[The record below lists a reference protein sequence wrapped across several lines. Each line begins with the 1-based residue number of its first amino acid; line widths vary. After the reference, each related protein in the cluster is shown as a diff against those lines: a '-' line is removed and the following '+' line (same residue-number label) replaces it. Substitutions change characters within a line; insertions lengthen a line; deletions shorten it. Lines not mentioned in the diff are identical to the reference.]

1 MITQRIDITEG
12 AWTEITGG
20 SDILLVEG
28 GVSGSFLLHFQNS
41 QTPPAI
47 DAPAHRVQTYQA
59 PIDFTLFNLPL
70 GQRLFARSFKGNS
83 FVIVTREVEVYVNFI
98 PLGSDSLLTAN
109 GNTFKVKEAA

>member
-28 GVSGSFLLHFQNS
+28 GTAGSFMLHFENS

-59 PIDFTLFNLPL
+59 PIDFTVFNLPL
-70 GQRLFARSFKGNS
+70 GQRIFARSYSGNS

-98 PLGSDSLLTAN
+98 PSGSDSLLTVN
-109 GNTFKVKEAA
+109 GNTFKVKDAA